1 MGSAEGVVAAC
12 RKADVPLMVH
22 ENFRWQSALLA
33 VAGRV
38 ADGAIGTPHWA
49 RFSFRHAYDIYS
61 GQPYLLAEERLAI
74 MDVGVHL
81 LDVARAVMGEATRLY
96 CRTQRIDPRVTGED
110 RATIVL
116 DLAGGAGPVA
126 DLCLAS
132 DR

>member
-1 MGSAEGVVAAC
+1 MVSAG
-12 RKADVPLMVH
+12 RKADVPLLVDG
-22 ENFRWQSALLA
+22 NCPWQSALVA
-33 VAGRV
+33 GAGRV
-38 ADGAIGTPHWA
+38 AEGAIGAPLWA
-49 RFSFRHAYDIYS
+49 WFSFRHAYDIYS
-61 GQPYLLAEERLAI
+61 VQPYLRAEERLAI

>member
-61 GQPYLLAEERLAI
+61 GQHYPLAEERLAI
-74 MDVGVHL
+74 MDAGVHL
-81 LDVARAVMGEATRLY
+81 LDVPHAVMGEATQPY
-96 CRTQRIDPRVTGED
+96 CRAQRFATQVKGE
-110 RATIVL
+110 
-116 DLAGGAGPVA
+116 
-126 DLCLAS
+126 
-132 DR
+132 